1 MKTST
6 TSKPMTNE
14 EPVDLTIMALVPG
27 FCEYMTAERHLS
39 PKTIRGYHEAVRFF
53 VKLMDDIPITALRLP
68 HVITFKSRMSQ
79 RHAGESRIASILN
92 AVKCLLVY
100 ARDIHQLSV
109 LDITSIKAPRVP
121 RRNVV
126 YLSPD
131 EVRLF
136 TEAIPLRAWSGK
148 ARRSGHCFR
157 ALVETLLATGMRITE
172 ALSLDR
178 ESIDRVRQEAV
189 IIGKGNKQRTVF
201 FTERAL
207 EWVDRY
213 LALRT
218 DSKPALFVS
227 LNNTRLTIDAVE
239 PMFRRT
245 RRWAG
250 LDKAVTPHM
259 LRHTAAT
266 NLLRNGCP
274 IGHIKEILGHE
285 NLMTTCRYYLGIL
298 DKVETK
304 RAHARFSQI
313 DVQAGSVMA
322 DNPAPPPPTPS

>member
-1 MKTST
+1 MNIIT
-6 TSKPMTNE
+6 TPRCITNE
-14 EPVDLTIMALVPG
+14 GATPPTILGLVPG
-27 FCEYMTAERHLS
+27 FCEYMEAERHLS
-39 PKTIRGYHEAVRFF
+39 PRTIRGYHEAVRFF
-53 VKLMDDIPITALRLP
+53 AKLMGDSPITNLRLP
-68 HVITFKSRMSQ
+68 HFIAFKSRMLQ

-100 ARDIHQLSV
+100 ARDIQQLSV
-109 LDITSIKAPRVP
+109 LDIASIKAPRAP

-126 YLSPD
+126 YLTPE

-148 ARRSGHCFR
+148 PRRSGHCFR
-157 ALVETLLATGMRITE
+157 ALVETLIATGMRITE
-172 ALSLDR
+172 ALNLDR

-189 IIGKGNKQRTVF
+189 IVGKGNRQRTVF

-218 DSKPALFVS
+218 DLEPALFVS
-227 LNNTRLTIDAVE
+227 LKDTRLTLDTVE

-245 RRWAG
+245 RRWSG

-304 RAHARFSQI
+304 RAHARFSQFE
-313 DVQAGSVMA
+313 VPSGSGMA
-322 DNPAPPPPTPS
+322 DDPMRRPTPS

>member
-1 MKTST
+1 MNTGAPK
-6 TSKPMTNE
+6 KPATNE
-14 EPVDLTIMALVPG
+14 AREQPTIMALAPG
-27 FCEYMTAERHLS
+27 FCEYMAAERHLS
-39 PKTIRGYHEAVRFF
+39 PKTIRGYCEAVRFF
-53 VKLMDDIPITALRLP
+53 ARLMGDIPIATLRLP
-68 HVITFKSRMSQ
+68 HFITFKSRMLQ
-79 RHAGESRIASILN
+79 RQAGESRIASILN

-100 ARDIHQLSV
+100 ARGIHQLSV
-109 LDITSIKAPRVP
+109 LDISSIKAPRVP

-126 YLSPD
+126 YLTPD
-131 EVRLF
+131 EVRIF
-136 TEAIPLRAWSGK
+136 TEAIPLRAWSG
-148 ARRSGHCFR
+148 APRRSGHCLR

-172 ALSLDR
+172 ALSLNRD
-178 ESIDRVRQEAV
+178 SIDRVRQEAV
-189 IIGKGNKQRTVF
+189 IVGKGNRQRSVF

-207 EWVDRY
+207 QWIDSY

-218 DSKPALFVS
+218 DATPALFVS
-227 LNNTRLTIDAVE
+227 LKNTRLTVDTVE
-239 PMFRRT
+239 PMFRRI
-245 RRWAG
+245 RRWSG
-250 LDKAVTPHM
+250 LDKAATPHM

-313 DVQAGSVMA
+313 DVQGGSGMA
-322 DNPAPPPPTPS
+322 DNRMPPPTSP

>member
-1 MKTST
+1 MTTST
-6 TSKPMTNE
+6 TPKPITNG
-14 EPVDLTIMALVPG
+14 EPVPLTIMALVPG
-27 FCEYMTAERHLS
+27 FCEYMAAERHLS

-53 VKLMDDIPITALRLP
+53 VKLMDDVPITALRLP
-68 HVITFKSRMSQ
+68 HFITLKSRMLQ
-79 RHAGESRIASILN
+79 RHAGESRIASVLN
-92 AVKCLLVY
+92 AVKCFLVY

-121 RRNVV
+121 RRQVA
-126 YLSPD
+126 YLTPD

-148 ARRSGHCFR
+148 PRRSGYCFR

-172 ALSLDR
+172 ALNLDR

-207 EWVDRY
+207 QWVDSY

-218 DSKPALFVS
+218 DSEPALFVS
-227 LNNTRLTIDAVE
+227 LKNTRLTLDTVE
-239 PMFRRT
+239 PMFRRI
-245 RRWAG
+245 RRWSG
-250 LDKAVTPHM
+250 LDKAATPHM

-313 DVQAGSVMA
+313 DVQGGSGMA
-322 DNPAPPPPTPS
+322 DNRMPPPTSP

>member
-1 MKTST
+1 MKPITD
-6 TSKPMTNE
+6 E
-14 EPVDLTIMALVPG
+14 LPVNPTIMAVLPG
-27 FCEYMTAERHLS
+27 CREYMLAERHLS
-39 PKTIRGYHEAVRFF
+39 PKTIRGYCEAVSFF
-53 VKLMDDIPITALRLP
+53 VKLMGDIPIAALRLP
-68 HVITFKSRMSQ
+68 HFIAFKSRMLQ
-79 RHAGESRIASILN
+79 RQAGESRIASILN

-121 RRNVV
+121 RRNVI
-126 YLSPD
+126 YLTPD

-136 TEAIPLRAWSGK
+136 TEAIPLHAWSGK
-148 ARRSGHCFR
+148 PRRSGHCFR
-157 ALVETLLATGMRITE
+157 ALVETLIATGMRITE
-172 ALSLDR
+172 ALNLDR
-178 ESIDRVRQEAV
+178 DSIDRVRQEAV

-207 EWVDRY
+207 HWLASY

-218 DSKPALFVS
+218 DLEPALFVS
-227 LNNTRLTIDAVE
+227 LKNTRLTLDTVE
-239 PMFRRT
+239 PMFRRI
-245 RRWAG
+245 RRWSG

-313 DVQAGSVMA
+313 DVQGSSGMA
-322 DNPAPPPPTPS
+322 DNPV